1 MKAPYSDG
9 AALISYPGG
18 APSKH
23 GAPRLRGVAMQ
34 EPTLRVATVDDLAAM
49 EILMKDSIRDL
60 FPAVYTAEQTRS
72 SAEFIGVPDRM
83 LVEDGTF
90 FVIEADDELVAC
102 GGWSRR
108 DKLYTGSGESATDA
122 RLLDPATEPA
132 RVRAMFVRSDWTRR
146 GLGTMILEASEAAAA
161 AEGFRSLSLMATEP
175 GVPLYQRYGFT
186 VVEQAQVPMPDGCSI
201 TCTAMEKPIAT

>member
-1 MKAPYSDG
+1 MLEPK
-9 AALISYPGG
+9 
-18 APSKH
+18 
-23 GAPRLRGVAMQ
+23 LRA
-34 EPTLRVATVDDLAAM
+34 ATVDDMAPM
-49 EILMKDSIRDL
+49 EILMKDSIHDL

-90 FVIEADDELVAC
+90 FVIEVDDELVAC

-108 DKLYTGSGESATDA
+108 DKLYTGSAGTATDA

-161 AEGFRSLSLMATEP
+161 AEGFRSLSLMATES
-175 GVPLYQRYGFT
+175 GIPLYQRYGFT
-186 VVEQAQVPMPDGCSI
+186 VVDRAQVPMPDGCSI
-201 TCTAMEKPIAT
+201 TCTAMEKPIAI

>member
-1 MKAPYSDG
+1 
-9 AALISYPGG
+9 
-18 APSKH
+18 
-23 GAPRLRGVAMQ
+23 
-34 EPTLRVATVDDLAAM
+34 M

-60 FPAVYTAEQTRS
+60 FPAVYTDEQTRS

-83 LVEDGTF
+83 LVQDGTF
-90 FVIEADDELVAC
+90 FVIEAEGELVAC

-161 AEGFRSLSLMATEP
+161 DEGFRSLSLMATES
-175 GVPLYQRYGFT
+175 GIPLYERYGFVSADPT
-186 VVEQAQVPMPDGCSI
+186 EVPMPDGCSI

>member
-1 MKAPYSDG
+1 
-9 AALISYPGG
+9 
-18 APSKH
+18 
-23 GAPRLRGVAMQ
+23 MQ
-34 EPTLRVATVDDLAAM
+34 EPKLRVASVDDLAAM

-90 FVIEADDELVAC
+90 FVIEADGELVAC

-108 DKLYTGSGESATDA
+108 DKLYTGSGEAASDA

-146 GLGTMILEASEAAAA
+146 GLGTMILEASEAAAG
-161 AEGFRSLSLMATEP
+161 AEGFRSLSLMATES
-175 GVPLYQRYGFT
+175 GIPLYQRYGFT
-186 VVEQAQVPMPDGCSI
+186 VVDRAQVPMPDGCSI
-201 TCTAMEKPIAT
+201 TCTAMEMPVTL

>member
-1 MKAPYSDG
+1 MRGPRVLAT
-9 AALISYPGG
+9 SYPGG
-18 APSKH
+18 APPKH
-23 GAPRLRGVAMQ
+23 RAPRLRDVAMH
-34 EPTLRVATVDDLAAM
+34 EPKLRVATVDDLAAM

-90 FVIEADDELVAC
+90 FVIEADGELVAC

-108 DKLYTGSGESATDA
+108 DKLYTGSGETATDA

-161 AEGFRSLSLMATEP
+161 AEGFRSLSLMATES

-186 VVEQAQVPMPDGCSI
+186 VIDRAQVPMPDGCSI

>member
-1 MKAPYSDG
+1 
-9 AALISYPGG
+9 
-18 APSKH
+18 
-23 GAPRLRGVAMQ
+23 MQ
-34 EPTLRVATVDDLAAM
+34 EPELRVATVDDLAAM

-60 FPAVYTAEQTRS
+60 FPAVYTADQTRS

-108 DKLYTGSGESATDA
+108 DKLFTGSGESATDA
-122 RLLDPATEPA
+122 RLLDPETEPA

-161 AEGFRSLSLMATEP
+161 AEGFRSLSLMATRP
-175 GVPLYQRYGFT
+175 GIPLYERYGFVAAAPT
-186 VVEQAQVPMPDGCSI
+186 EVPMPDGCSI
-201 TCTAMEKPIAT
+201 ICTAMEKPIAT

>member
-1 MKAPYSDG
+1 M
-9 AALISYPGG
+9 
-18 APSKH
+18 
-23 GAPRLRGVAMQ
+23 
-34 EPTLRVATVDDLAAM
+34 ATVDDLAAM

-90 FVIEADDELVAC
+90 FVIEADGELIAC

-108 DKLYTGSGESATDA
+108 DKLYTGADGSATDA
-122 RLLDPATEPA
+122 RLLNPETEPA

-161 AEGFRSLSLMATEP
+161 AEGVRSLSLMSTLP
-175 GVPLYQRYGFT
+175 GLPFYERYGFVAT
-186 VVEQAQVPMPDGCSI
+186 DPTHVPMPDGCSI
-201 TCTAMEKPIAT
+201 TCTPMRKSVDR

>member
-1 MKAPYSDG
+1 
-9 AALISYPGG
+9 
-18 APSKH
+18 
-23 GAPRLRGVAMQ
+23 MQ
-34 EPTLRVATVDDLAAM
+34 EPTLRAATVDDLAAM

-60 FPAVYTAEQTRS
+60 FPAVYTADQTRS
-72 SAEFIGVPDRM
+72 SAEFIGVPDQM

-90 FVIEADDELVAC
+90 FVIEADGELVAC

-108 DKLYTGSGESATDA
+108 DKLYTGSGEAATDA

-186 VVEQAQVPMPDGCSI
+186 VVDRAQVPMPDGCSI
-201 TCTAMEKPIAT
+201 TCTAMEKRVVA

>member
-1 MKAPYSDG
+1 KP
-9 AALISYPGG
+9 
-18 APSKH
+18 
-23 GAPRLRGVAMQ
+23 GAPRLRDVVMQ
-34 EPTLRVATVDDLAAM
+34 EATLRVATVDDLAAM

-60 FPAVYTAEQTRS
+60 FPAVYTDEQTRS

-83 LVEDGTF
+83 LVEDDTF

-108 DKLYTGSGESATDA
+108 DKLYTGSGETATDA

-132 RVRAMFVRSDWTRR
+132 RVRAMFVRPDWTRR

>member
-1 MKAPYSDG
+1 
-9 AALISYPGG
+9 
-18 APSKH
+18 
-23 GAPRLRGVAMQ
+23 MQ
-34 EPTLRVATVDDLAAM
+34 EPTLRAATVDDLAAM

-60 FPAVYTAEQTRS
+60 FPAVYTDDQTRS
-72 SAEFIGVPDRM
+72 SAEFIGVPDQM

-90 FVIEADDELVAC
+90 FVIEADGELVAC

-108 DKLYTGSGESATDA
+108 DKLYTGSGGTATDA
-122 RLLDPATEPA
+122 RLLDPTTEPA

-186 VVEQAQVPMPDGCSI
+186 VVDRAQVPMPDGCSI

>member
-1 MKAPYSDG
+1 MASRSSR
-9 AALISYPGG
+9 IRG
-18 APSKH
+18 APSKP
-23 GAPRLRGVAMQ
+23 GAPRLRDVVME

-49 EILMKDSIRDL
+49 EILMKDSIHDL
-60 FPAVYTAEQTRS
+60 FPAVYTDDQTRS

-83 LVEDGTF
+83 LIEDGSF
-90 FVIEADDELVAC
+90 FVIEADGELVAC

-108 DKLYTGSGESATDA
+108 DKLYTGSGETATDA

-161 AEGFRSLSLMATEP
+161 AEGFSSLSLMATEP

>member
-1 MKAPYSDG
+1 MVSG
-9 AALISYPGG
+9 SSLSGG
-18 APSKH
+18 APSKP
-23 GAPRLRGVAMQ
+23 GAPRLRDVVMQ
-34 EPTLRVATVDDLAAM
+34 EATLRVATVDDLAAM

-60 FPAVYTAEQTRS
+60 FPAVYTDEQTRS

-186 VVEQAQVPMPDGCSI
+186 VVDRARVPMPDGCSI